1 MAQRPVRI
9 VELIARA
16 SRIRHDERMTSKTD
30 FTDEEWARLKR
41 APFVAGMAISLADPG
56 GPIEAVKETS
66 ATLKTVL
73 RAAEDGGRGELV
85 DAVASD
91 AAQDMRERKSP
102 LAGFKPS
109 KGANAGVEILDEL
122 REVNR
127 LVSEKAS
134 AEEAAAM
141 RDLLMDAAQE
151 AANAAKEGGLMG
163 FRAERISQGEQEM
176 LDRLREALAAS

>member
-1 MAQRPVRI
+1 
-9 VELIARA
+9 
-16 SRIRHDERMTSKTD
+16 MTSKAD
-30 FTDEEWARLKR
+30 FTDEEWVRLKR

-73 RAAEDGGRGELV
+73 RAAEEGGRGELV

-91 AAQDMRERKSP
+91 AAQNMKERKSP
-102 LAGFKPS
+102 LKGFKPG
-109 KGANAGVEILDEL
+109 KGANVGVEILDEL

-127 LVSEKAS
+127 LVSEKATP
-134 AEEAAAM
+134 EEAAAM

-151 AANAAKEGGLMG
+151 AANAAKEGGFMG
-163 FRAERISQGEQEM
+163 FRAERVSEGEQRM
-176 LDRLREALAAS
+176 LDSLRETLRASSA

>member
-1 MAQRPVRI
+1 
-9 VELIARA
+9 
-16 SRIRHDERMTSKTD
+16 
-30 FTDEEWARLKR
+30 
-41 APFVAGMAISLADPG
+41 
-56 GPIEAVKETS
+56 
-66 ATLKTVL
+66 
-73 RAAEDGGRGELV
+73 
-85 DAVASD
+85 
-91 AAQDMRERKSP
+91 MRERKSP

-151 AANAAKEGGLMG
+151 AANAAKEGGFMG
-163 FRAERISQGEQEM
+163 FRAERVSEGEQEM
-176 LDRLREALAAS
+176 LDRLREALRAS